1 MKKSLLHM
9 AIILSLPRM
18 GDLELEYAK
27 KEDVPEAYANLYK
40 QVGDKYVFTAI
51 DNLPTKKDVENLQES
66 LRKER
71 QDHKATKERFRPL
84 DGLDIAE
91 VISRN
96 SQYDELVLKAEGKV
110 DDKKIDQLVEARI
123 KQRTAPLERE
133 LNEAKTQ
140 LTNFQTEVET
150 LKGEKIAS
158 TIIGHVRKAAQGAKV
173 VDTAMEDVELYAT
186 RLFELDESGR
196 VVARDGVGLTP
207 GIDPAMWLTDLKDK
221 KPHWFPANMGGGAG
235 GGGGQ
240 GGGSN
245 PWSDSNWN
253 MTEQAKILKA
263 DPEKAKRMASMHGV
277 DPYNPVRPSK
287 K

>member
-1 MKKSLLHM
+1 MKKSLLHL
-9 AIILSLPRM
+9 AILASLPRM

-27 KEDVPEAYANLYK
+27 KEDIPEQYSSLYK
-40 QVGDKYVFTAI
+40 EVGGKYVFAAI
-51 DNLPTKKDVENLQES
+51 DNLPTPKDVSTLQES

-71 QDHKATKERFRPL
+71 QDHKAVKEKYRPL
-84 DGLDIAE
+84 EGMDIEE
-91 VISRN
+91 VIKRN
-96 SQYDELVLKAEGKV
+96 GEYDELVLKAEGKV

-133 LNEAKTQ
+133 LNETKTQ
-140 LTNFQTEVET
+140 LTTYKGEVET
-150 LKGEKIAS
+150 LKGEKVAN
-158 TIIGHVRKAAQGAKV
+158 TIVGQVRKAAAGAKV
-173 VDTAMEDVELYAT
+173 VESAMEDVELYAT
-186 RLFELDESGR
+186 RLFELDDAGR

-221 KPHWFPANMGGGAG
+221 KPHWFPSNMGGGAG
-235 GGGGQ
+235 GNGGQ

-245 PWSDSNWN
+245 PWSDANWN
-253 MTEQAKILKA
+253 MTEQAKIMKA

-277 DPYNPVRPSK
+277 DPYNPKRPTK